1 MTLRLLQ
8 HKGSAMKE
16 MICYC
21 FNYTRADIE
30 KDIVKNGHSMIMKK
44 IIREKQFG
52 NCQCSSLNLKGK

>member
-1 MTLRLLQ
+1 
-8 HKGSAMKE
+8 MKE